1 MDVSIEPELVIEG
14 GEPAVRQIEAQ
25 LRQQILDGIL
35 RAGEELPTVR
45 SLSVGLA
52 LNPNT
57 VEEAYGALEREGFL
71 NRAEGCGPRVVA
83 LAFVAEHGELDNRCH
98 EFLCRVT
105 ADGYSLAEVLQAL
118 HVCMDRGISHGESR

>member
-1 MDVSIEPELVIEG
+1 
-14 GEPAVRQIEAQ
+14 
-25 LRQQILDGIL
+25 
-35 RAGEELPTVR
+35 LPTVR

-52 LNPNT
+52 LNPNK
-57 VEEAYGALEREGFL
+57 VEDAYGALEREGFL

-83 LAFVAEHGELDNRCH
+83 LAFAAEDEELDNRCH
-98 EFLCRVT
+98 EFLSRVT